1 MIYTDQ
7 GRHFVGV
14 SSDIGSEKFVADQAL
29 LIFVKTVTTGAL
41 FCRDSQNVFLF
52 ANLLTF
58 RCNFTWLNNA
68 AVSQN

>member
-41 FCRDSQNVFLF
+41 FCRDSQNVFRAIFLRIY
-52 ANLLTF
+52 LL
-58 RCNFTWLNNA
+58 LG
-68 AVSQN
+68 VILHG